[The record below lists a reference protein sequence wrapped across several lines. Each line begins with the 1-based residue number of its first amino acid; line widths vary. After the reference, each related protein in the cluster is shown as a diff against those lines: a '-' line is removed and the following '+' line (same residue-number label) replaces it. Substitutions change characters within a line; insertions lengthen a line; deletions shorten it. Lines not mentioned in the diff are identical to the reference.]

1 MVLVYEGLAM
11 QEIVPPDFL
20 CVLGATRSNDFQD
33 ATLELVAR
41 SDADDD
47 QLEEGTSD
55 CIWELRHV

>member
-1 MVLVYEGLAM
+1 M

-20 CVLGATRSNDFQD
+20 YVLGATRSNDFQD